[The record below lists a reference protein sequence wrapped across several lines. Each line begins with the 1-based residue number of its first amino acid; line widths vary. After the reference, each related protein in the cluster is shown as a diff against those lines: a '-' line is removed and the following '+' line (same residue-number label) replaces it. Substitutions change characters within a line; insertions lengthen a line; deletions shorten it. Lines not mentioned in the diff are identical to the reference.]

1 MTHLRV
7 CALILCICLSFMG
20 VGGPWPGLP
29 LFGGAGPVL
38 WFAGVFG
45 VVWVCGVQGWG
56 WGGERRAIVEAW
68 V

>member
-1 MTHLRV
+1 
-7 CALILCICLSFMG
+7 
-20 VGGPWPGLP
+20 
-29 LFGGAGPVL
+29 VL

-56 WGGERRAIVEAW
+56 WVGERRAIVEAW